1 MKKKIILLFNNNNIL
16 VVRVIITEEDINIIL
31 SIRRCGAEVKKW
43 MESIFNG
50 NIYVYKQYVVEN
62 HQYIPAF
69 ESRAKFQVR
78 YGPFR

>member
-1 MKKKIILLFNNNNIL
+1 MKKKIILLFNNNIL

-31 SIRRCGAEVKKW
+31 SNRRCGAEVKKW
-43 MESIFNG
+43 TESIFNG